1 MRILVVDDDPIT
13 RLTLETLLAQ
23 RGCEV
28 VTAID
33 GEEAYDLLQRED
45 APKLAIVDWMM
56 PGMSGPELCRKLRE
70 SKDGRRTHVIML
82 TGKRAKED
90 LVTGLEAGA
99 DDYVRKPFDIDELYA
114 RVRAAYRLVTVQDQ
128 LRSQAN
134 KDDLTGLLNRA
145 AILEFLRRA
154 LEQAARDDNTVS
166 ILLADVDRFKL
177 INDTHGHPIGDN
189 VLRQMGRL
197 LQTPLRLYDAVG
209 RYGGEEF
216 LVVLPG
222 CGGEAAVEVAERLR
236 SHVCRRGIQTPAGA
250 LSITVSVGIATSAG
264 GFLRVDDLILAAD
277 KALYRAKHAGRNCVA
292 GPLTLEDCAA

>member
-1 MRILVVDDDPIT
+1 MRILVVDDDPVT
-13 RLTLETLLAQ
+13 RLTLETLLAR

-33 GEEAYDLLQRED
+33 GEEAYELLQRAD

-56 PGMSGPELCRKLRE
+56 PEMSGPELCRKLRE
-70 SKDGRRTHVIML
+70 SNDAPRTHVIML
-82 TGKRAKED
+82 TGRRGKED
-90 LVTGLEAGA
+90 LVTGLASGA

-145 AILEFLRRA
+145 AIMEFLRRA
-154 LEQAARDDNTVS
+154 LEQATRDDGAVS
-166 ILLADVDRFKL
+166 ILLADVDRFKP
-177 INDTHGHPIGDN
+177 INDTHGHLIGDS
-189 VLRQMGRL
+189 VLREMGKL
-197 LQTPLRLYDAVG
+197 LKRPLRLYDAVG

-222 CGGEAAVEVAERLR
+222 CGSEDAMDVAERLR
-236 SHVCRRGIQTPAGA
+236 SHICRRPIQTAAGA
-250 LSITVSVGIATSAG
+250 LSITVSVGIATAAG
-264 GFLRVDDLILAAD
+264 DALQADDLILAAD
-277 KALYRAKHAGRNCVA
+277 KALYQAKHAGRNRVA
-292 GPLTLEDCAA
+292 GPFPLEDCPA